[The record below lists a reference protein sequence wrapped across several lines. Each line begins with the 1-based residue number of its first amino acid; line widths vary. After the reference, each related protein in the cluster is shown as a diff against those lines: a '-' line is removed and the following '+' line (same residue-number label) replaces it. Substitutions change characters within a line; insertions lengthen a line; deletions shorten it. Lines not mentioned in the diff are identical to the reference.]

1 MKKKIL
7 IGIALLIALLAI
19 VLVILS
25 LNKTS
30 YRIEVSMVDD
40 YSPDRILTVYNE
52 KNEKIEV
59 KRIEYTDG
67 TLLCNGYNTTVHFGD
82 IKNETKLKIVLKDNN
97 IATAKIVEKEVEK

>member
-7 IGIALLIALLAI
+7 IGVASLIAVLAI
-19 VLVILS
+19 VLVVLC
-25 LNKTS
+25 LNKTN
-30 YRIEVSMVDD
+30 YHIEVSMVDD
-40 YSPDRILTVYNE
+40 YSPDLILTVYND

-82 IKNETKLKIVLKDNN
+82 IKDETKLKIVLKDNKK
-97 IATAKIVEKEVEK
+97 ATAKIVEKEVK

>member
-7 IGIALLIALLAI
+7 IGVTSLIAVLAI
-19 VLVILS
+19 VLVVLN
-25 LNKTS
+25 LNKTN
-30 YRIEVSMVDD
+30 YHIEVSMVDD
-40 YSPDRILTVYNE
+40 YSPDRILTVYND

-82 IKNETKLKIVLKDNN
+82 IKDETKLIIVLKDNKK
-97 IATAKIVEKEVEK
+97 ATAKIVEKEVK